1 LDENSTSIM
10 EYTKW
15 MNFFSSWVE
24 SPSLFGQEKGKG
36 RKCGRVG

>member
-24 SPSLFGQEKGKG
+24 SPSLFGQEKGNG